1 MMLSF
6 PNQVVLVLIF
16 YFMNIALF
24 YIIVN
29 KKKHRKKRC
38 FFNHLAFLALGF
50 LGFSSAV
57 SAAFGLAARGFLAF
71 GAASTGVS
79 VVVAGASAVTTT
91 GATSTRFG
99 FLSLIA
105 HSASLNLC
113 NPTQ

>member
-1 MMLSF
+1 MLFLHQQSMTY
-6 PNQVVLVLIF
+6 NNIYLGVV
-16 YFMNIALF
+16 
-24 YIIVN
+24 
-29 KKKHRKKRC
+29 KQKKHRKKRC

-50 LGFSSAV
+50 LGFSAA
-57 SAAFGLAARGFLAF
+57 SAAFFGFAARAFLGV
-71 GAASTGVS
+71 GAASVVVLGVS
-79 VVVAGASAVTTT
+79 TVTTT